1 MPFFKKV
8 SLRRRWLLRRSSTP
22 MAQQVDTQLTS
33 RNPQAEE
40 LLAEGSESLSTIMDS
55 VTGVHVSPPIPQED
69 FEIGR
74 MKPLSYTREALSAAI
89 VRNIRRSLDP
99 EQNWTSGGRTRGGSQ
114 WRENPIINA
123 Y

>member
-1 MPFFKKV
+1 
-8 SLRRRWLLRRSSTP
+8 
-22 MAQQVDTQLTS
+22 MAHQVDARLTS
-33 RNPQAEE
+33 RNSQAEQSLE
-40 LLAEGSESLSTIMDS
+40 EGSGSLFAIMDS

-99 EQNWTSGGRTRGGSQ
+99 EQSWTSGGRTRGGSQ